1 MNETTREV
9 RKDFFLGVFAIAATY
24 GYFLL
29 FAEFAFIE
37 LVRAMV
43 PNETAIR
50 VIMGAL
56 GAGGM
61 VGSFAA
67 IWGLRPDNFV
77 NRLSWSFAACAA
89 TAGIAL
95 TAGSATALT
104 LSAAMIGIAVGWN
117 TVTLA
122 TGLRAILGPSRLG
135 WGAALGTGFAYALCN
150 VPVIFMASARVQA
163 CFSLLLTAVAA
174 AVVRFAHPI
183 FQKAEHPRMK
193 ATRVSA
199 WVVGFFALVFLD
211 CTVFFVIQHT
221 PALRDVTWAGER
233 RLWANALAHLL
244 AAVSA
249 GWFLNRGRL
258 SGLAVTAWLCLG
270 LSCLSLG
277 GSAPIPGTNL
287 VYATGVSLYSAALI
301 YFAAR
306 DGESWIASVV
316 FAVAGWGGS
325 GIGIVIAQD
334 LHHIPWVLVAVTG
347 IILVMVFGRKSAWCV
362 VAIGIGCVFG
372 NNAVTNA
379 LATPRQLGSGA
390 YFSAGHPVSAQ
401 KRV

>member
-1 MNETTREV
+1 MNETTLNV
-9 RKDFFLGVFAIAATY
+9 RRGFFLGVFTITATY

-56 GAGGM
+56 GAGGV

-67 IWGLRPDNFV
+67 IWRLSPDNFV

-89 TAGIAL
+89 TAGIPL
-95 TAGSATALT
+95 TAVNATTLT
-104 LSAAMIGIAVGWN
+104 ISGAMIGIAVGWN

-122 TGLRAILGPSRLG
+122 TGLRAILGQGRLG
-135 WGAALGTGFAYALCN
+135 WGAALGTGLAYALCN
-150 VPVIFMASARVQA
+150 VPVIFMASTRVQT
-163 CFSLLLTAVAA
+163 CISLLLTAVAA
-174 AVVRFAHPI
+174 VVVRFARPI
-183 FQKAEHPRMK
+183 FRKMEHPRME

-199 WVVGFFALVFLD
+199 WVVVFFSLVLLD

-221 PALRDVTWAGER
+221 PALRDVTWAGEG
-233 RLWANALAHLL
+233 RLWTNALVHLL
-244 AAVSA
+244 AAVFA

-258 SGLAVTAWLCLG
+258 SGLAITAWLCIG
-270 LSCLSLG
+270 LSCLALG
-277 GSAPIPGTNL
+277 GAEPIPGTSL
-287 VYATGVSLYSAALI
+287 LYATGVSIYSAALI

-306 DGESWIASVV
+306 DGEQWIPSVV

-325 GIGIVIAQD
+325 GIGIMIAQD
-334 LHHIPWVLVAVTG
+334 LHGIPWVLVAVTG
-347 IILVMVFGRKSAWCV
+347 TILAVIFGRKSVWCAHKHV
-362 VAIGIGCVFG
+362 
-372 NNAVTNA
+372 
-379 LATPRQLGSGA
+379 
-390 YFSAGHPVSAQ
+390 
-401 KRV
+401 